1 MLKSLKITKNEISRN
16 KFSNERK
23 SDNHMTLL
31 SESASNCFKSD
42 SKSDLHVKTTGNEQ
56 LF

>member
-1 MLKSLKITKNEISRN
+1 
-16 KFSNERK
+16 
-23 SDNHMTLL
+23 MTLL
-31 SESASNCFKSD
+31 SVSASYCFKSD